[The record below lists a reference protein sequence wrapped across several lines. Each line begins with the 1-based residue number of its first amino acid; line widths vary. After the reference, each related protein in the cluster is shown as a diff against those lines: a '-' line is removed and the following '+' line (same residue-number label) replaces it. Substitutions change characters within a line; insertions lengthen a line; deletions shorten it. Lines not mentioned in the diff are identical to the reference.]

1 MARLEEKVTVDFLRE
16 SFDYDPNT
24 GVLTWKKTR
33 PVGHFESS
41 SGYKTWH
48 TKYSGKVAGCKVTL
62 RRNLNYL
69 MVKVGGVRTYSHRIA
84 FVIYHGYFPEMIDH
98 IDGDGLN
105 NKIGNLVGSSADKNA
120 KNQKKNSKN
129 TSGVSG
135 VSWYQSYGEN
145 GKWCVKASHVVDGKS
160 KGIGLGCYD
169 TIFEAACVRISW
181 MNANGYS
188 ERHGT

>member
-1 MARLEEKVTVDFLRE
+1 MARLEEKVTVEFLRE
-16 SFDYDPNT
+16 SFDYDPDT

-33 PVGHFESS
+33 PVWHFESS

-69 MVKVGGVRTYSHRIA
+69 MVKVGGVRTYSHRVA

-98 IDGDGLN
+98 ADGDGLN
-105 NKIGNLVGSSADKNA
+105 NRISNLLASNPQSNA
-120 KNQKKNSKN
+120 KNQKLPHNSRSKL
-129 TSGVSG
+129 SGIKFLPSN
-135 VSWYQSYGEN
+135 E
-145 GKWCVKASHVVDGKS
+145 KWQVNSHVSVEGKNKAKS
-160 KGIGLGCYD
+160 LGCYD
-169 TIFEAACVRISW
+169 TLFEAACVRISW

-188 ERHGT
+188 SRHGT